1 MSNKY
6 QINLCFNVLS
16 FLDKNDRIKK
26 NSRKT
31 SQMISQNKISKIFDN
46 IEIHIIALELQINQ
60 LKTCCKP
67 LENSRDIKIS
77 WIENILTAFWIT
89 NKKMVQPHTEVT
101 PYFTI
106 NKSNGCTIKENI
118 VLCVKSIQTQQDISN
133 T

>member
-1 MSNKY
+1 MSNKC

-77 WIENILTAFWIT
+77 
-89 NKKMVQPHTEVT
+89 
-101 PYFTI
+101 
-106 NKSNGCTIKENI
+106 
-118 VLCVKSIQTQQDISN
+118 
-133 T
+133 